1 MHSPYR
7 LMSIKTPL
15 CLALF
20 ASTLLACA
28 PGSYLTPPESDD
40 PWTLIR
46 HARTWLEQGR
56 PRGALPTLQKA
67 LNEAERLEPG
77 ADDTLHT
84 QAAIYNELGRA
95 YEMASELPLP
105 SNSSSR
111 HPPSRTSCR
120 RAARSGSRCITTYPR
135 CSSGRD
141 ELTKAANNSPTP
153 TPCIASCS
161 RRKRSRPSA
170 TGRQARIFCW
180 TSPNL
185 ACARERR
192 GCRARSGSE
201 LMASTGGLT
210 LISARSSRDTLRVL

>member
-7 LMSIKTPL
+7 FMSIKTPL

-20 ASTLLACA
+20 ASTLLGCA
-28 PGSYLTPPESDD
+28 PGSYLTPPASDD

-95 YEMASELPLP
+95 YEMASELPFAEQQFLKASALADKLP
-105 SNSSSR
+105 MRRPLRFEVHYNLSTVLERQGRTDESCQHLAHAYALHR
-111 HPPSRTSCR
+111 ALLAEKAEPPFGYGEAGAHFLLDVAEPRMR
-120 RAARSGSRCITTYPR
+120 ARAAR
-135 CSSGRD
+135 
-141 ELTKAANNSPTP
+141 L
-153 TPCIASCS
+153 SCEI
-161 RRKRSRPSA
+161 
-170 TGRQARIFCW
+170 GQ
-180 TSPNL
+180 
-185 ACARERR
+185 
-192 GCRARSGSE
+192 
-201 LMASTGGLT
+201 
-210 LISARSSRDTLRVL
+210 